1 MIAEILLVLAGH
13 SSSLFVKDYKLHP
26 DFIPL
31 LHPGERQCLE
41 SLGLLAFR
49 YRNIRAASKRLS
61 QSSSRYLCAFCAK
74 LNDILK
80 EEYESLIV
88 ETEAKILSKD
98 HDYVGQGSFVP
109 LSAIRA
115 TFSEWSSPL
124 AALETLMNGL
134 EEEVLWPA
142 GRLIDLL
149 LSRAE
154 TGVYRVS
161 HLMSR
166 LAEAVQRIWRAQLSA
181 FVVHGALSTKEPLA
195 SDKYVLDSEQIPKCV
210 SSSSKES
217 IEYIGRAIGTVK
229 MIKWQKQIPSVLSL
243 AHARLLDS
251 VLPQDQHAF
260 DQVIAQI
267 RADISEWL
275 WANVLTIS
283 DVEDAVDSL

>member
-13 SSSLFVKDYKLHP
+13 QSSLFPDDYKLHP

-41 SLGLLAFR
+41 SLGLLAYR
-49 YRNIRAASKRLS
+49 YRNIRAVSKRLS
-61 QSSSRYLCAFCAK
+61 QSTSRYLCAFCAK
-74 LNDILK
+74 LNEILK
-80 EEYESLIV
+80 EEYESLV
-88 ETEAKILSKD
+88 VQTEAKILSKD
-98 HDYVGQGSFVP
+98 HDYVGRGSFVP
-109 LSAIRA
+109 LSVIRA

-124 AALETLMNGL
+124 AALEALMNHI
-134 EEEVLWPA
+134 EEEVSWPA

-161 HLMSR
+161 HLMFR
-166 LAEAVQRIWRAQLSA
+166 LAEAVQRIWRAQLTA
-181 FVVHGALSTKEPLA
+181 FVVHGALSPSNPLA
-195 SDKYVLDSEQIPKCV
+195 SEKFILYTDQIPKCV
-210 SSSSKES
+210 SSTSTES

-229 MIKWQKQIPSVLSL
+229 TIKWHKQIPSALSL

-260 DQVIAQI
+260 DQVISQI
-267 RADISEWL
+267 RADVSEWL
-275 WANVLTIS
+275 WANVLTIH